1 MAEKYKNIKYPIRN
15 EWAWCLMKDVVYISS
30 GNTPK
35 GINDVKLKPQSN
47 IDFYKVSDMNT
58 EGNEKYM
65 KDSALKV
72 TLSEAS
78 SLKLKLEEPST
89 IIFPKR
95 GGAILTNKKRILSK
109 KSAYDLNL
117 MGVKEKSEIIENRFL
132 WFWFQKLDL
141 SRLYDG
147 SSVPQI
153 NNKDIEPLWFPVAPL
168 PEQRVIVAKIEQL
181 FSDLDNG
188 IANLKKAQKQLKIY
202 RQAVLKKAFVG
213 ELTRKWRAEQIDLP
227 SAEELLQQIKEER
240 EKHYQKQLDEWKK
253 AVKEWEDNGKEG
265 KKSSRPKKTTEVL
278 PLAEEESVELPELPE
293 GNFWLKLGMLTLNV
307 EYGTSAKSK
316 KEGKV
321 PVLRM
326 GNIQNNCFVWND
338 LVYTDNKDEINKYL
352 LKKGDVLFN
361 RTNSP
366 ELVGK
371 TAIYNGEKTAIF
383 AGYLIRINQ
392 IHRLVNSNYLNYFLN
407 SYTAKVHGNTV
418 KTDGVNQSN
427 INGEKLKNY
436 PFPYFSLLE
445 QNQIVCEIETRLSIC
460 DKLEATIT
468 EALQKSEALRQSI
481 LKNAFEGE
489 LLNEKELEEAHNAP
503 DWEPADK
510 LLERINAE
518 KEKPGTKK
526 LEYIT

>member
-58 EGNEKYM
+58 KGNKKYM

-117 MGVKEKSEIIENRFL
+117 MGVKEKSEIIENKFL

-168 PEQRVIVAKIEQL
+168 PEQRAIVAKIEQL
-181 FSDLDNG
+181 FSDLGNG
-188 IANLKKAQKQLKIY
+188 IANLKKAQEQLKIY

-213 ELTRKWRAEQIDLP
+213 ELTRKWREEQTDLA

-240 EKHYQKQLDEWKK
+240 EKHYQKQLDEWEK
-253 AVKEWEDNGKEG
+253 AVKEWEDKGKGG
-265 KKSSRPKKTTEVL
+265 KKPSRSKKPKEL
-278 PLAEEESVELPELPE
+278 PPLSEEELNELPELPE
-293 GNFWLKLGMLTLNV
+293 VWCWKKIGNICECIVPNRDKPKSFTGNVKWITTPDLQIDSIRINYSNV
-307 EYGTSAKSK
+307 EKGLSEMEIKKYNAKVIPLGSVIMTCVGKFGISAIVEKRI
-316 KEGKV
+316 V
-321 PVLRM
+321 VNQQLHAFLPV
-326 GNIQNNCFVWND
+326 NFC
-338 LVYTDNKDEINKYL
+338 YNKYL
-352 LKKGDVLFN
+352 
-361 RTNSP
+361 
-366 ELVGK
+366 
-371 TAIYNGEKTAIF
+371 AYCIQYNKAFFEKRATSTTI
-383 AGYLIRINQ
+383 Q
-392 IHRLVNSNYLNYFLN
+392 YLNKNNCN
-407 SYTAKVHGNTV
+407 SM
-418 KTDGVNQSN
+418 
-427 INGEKLKNY
+427 
-436 PFPYFSLLE
+436 PFSFCSLEE
-445 QNQIVCEIETRLSIC
+445 QHQIVKEIETRLSVC
-460 DKLEATIT
+460 DKLEATIA

-481 LKNAFEGE
+481 LKKAFDGK
-489 LLNEKELEEAHNAP
+489 LLNEK
-503 DWEPADK
+503 
-510 LLERINAE
+510 
-518 KEKPGTKK
+518 
-526 LEYIT
+526 

>member
-1 MAEKYKNIKYPIRN
+1 MDEKLKVPDEWCRVNHIDIAEINPKFDINQFKEDIEVSFLPMASVEEI
-15 EWAWCLMKDVVYISS
+15 S
-30 GNTPK
+30 GNYDLSQSRKLSAVKK
-35 GINDVKLKPQSN
+35 GYTHFKNGD
-47 IDFYKVSDMNT
+47 
-58 EGNEKYM
+58 
-65 KDSALKV
+65 
-72 TLSEAS
+72 
-78 SLKLKLEEPST
+78 
-89 IIFPKR
+89 IIFAKITPCMENGKIAVLDNLLNGIGFGSTEFHVSR
-95 GGAILTNKKRILSK
+95 PYHDINAQFLFYYFVQSAFRKKAQRIMTGSAGQLRVSTEYFK
-109 KSAYDLNL
+109 KVN
-117 MGVKEKSEIIENRFL
+117 I
-132 WFWFQKLDL
+132 
-141 SRLYDG
+141 
-147 SSVPQI
+147 
-153 NNKDIEPLWFPVAPL
+153 PLPPP
-168 PEQRVIVAKIEQL
+168 PEQRAIVAKIELL

-213 ELTRKWRAEQIDLP
+213 ELTRKWRAGQTDLP

-240 EKHYQKQLDEWKK
+240 EKRYQKQLDEWKK

-265 KKSSRPKKTTEVL
+265 KKPSRPKKPKEVL

-445 QNQIVCEIETRLSIC
+445 QNQIVCEIETRLSVC
-460 DKLEATIT
+460 DKLEETIA

-481 LKNAFEGE
+481 LKRAFEGK
-489 LLNEKELEEAHNAP
+489 LLNEKELEEARNAP

-510 LLERINAE
+510 LLERITAE
-518 KEKPGTKK
+518 KEKTGNKK
-526 LEYIT
+526 